1 MAMGGDLYQQYI
13 KDLKINFL
21 KEVFKMDKFINILN
35 FVGYLS
41 TFIVIITFITGLV
54 LWFKGILPVLFRL
67 GNGLAKRKI
76 AIFAKGDNLKSLKSL
91 ILDSELFSVKNI
103 IEITSNNDFG
113 KSEKS
118 TLFLIFWHNW
128 EGKDIDE
135 ILNKK
140 TDKTALVIYAPQ
152 DKGFISEEDFKKINK
167 ERNVSIANLR
177 GRLLNDII
185 SSLITTSYENK

>member
-1 MAMGGDLYQQYI
+1 MEWLISI
-13 KDLKINFL
+13 KDFF
-21 KEVFKMDKFINILN
+21 EFYG
-35 FVGYLS
+35 FVS
-41 TFIVIITFITGLV
+41 TFILIIILIVGVV

-67 GNGLAKRKI
+67 GNGLTKGKI
-76 AIFAKGDNLKSLKSL
+76 AIFAKGDNLNSLKSL
-91 ILDSELFSVKNI
+91 LLDSELFSEKNL
-103 IEITSNNDFG
+103 IEIRSNNDFG

-118 TLFLIFWHNW
+118 TLFLIFWHDW
-128 EGKDIDE
+128 EERDIYE

-140 TDKTALVIYAPQ
+140 TDKTALVIYAPR
-152 DKGFISEEDFKKINK
+152 DRGIISEENFKIINK

>member
-1 MAMGGDLYQQYI
+1 MDWLTNI
-13 KDLKINFL
+13 KIFF
-21 KEVFKMDKFINILN
+21 EFYGFVSTIILIIICI
-35 FVGYLS
+35 VGM
-41 TFIVIITFITGLV
+41 V

-67 GNGLAKRKI
+67 GNGLVKRKI
-76 AIFAKGDNLKSLKSL
+76 AIFAKGDNLNSLKSL
-91 ILDSELFSVKNI
+91 LLDSELFSEKNI

-118 TLFLIFWHNW
+118 TLFLIFWHDW
-128 EGKDIDE
+128 KKDIDK

-140 TDKTALVIYAPQ
+140 ADKTALVIYAPR
-152 DKGFISEEDFKKINK
+152 DKGSVSEEDFKKINK

-185 SSLITTSYENK
+185 SFLITTSYEKK

>member
-1 MAMGGDLYQQYI
+1 
-13 KDLKINFL
+13 
-21 KEVFKMDKFINILN
+21 MDEFINILN

-41 TFIVIITFITGLV
+41 TFIVIIVFITGMV

-67 GNGLAKRKI
+67 GKGLSKRKI
-76 AIFAKGDNLKSLKSL
+76 AIFAKSDNLTSLKSL
-91 ILDSELFSVKNI
+91 LLDSELFSEKNI
-103 IEITSNNDFG
+103 VKITSNDDIG
-113 KSEKS
+113 KAEES
-118 TLFLIFWHNW
+118 TLFLIFWHDW
-128 EGKDIDE
+128 GKKDIDE

-152 DKGFISEEDFKKINK
+152 DKGFISKEDFKKINK

-177 GRLLNDII
+177 GRLLNDIV

>member
-1 MAMGGDLYQQYI
+1 MEWLI
-13 KDLKINFL
+13 SVKNFF
-21 KEVFKMDKFINILN
+21 EFYG
-35 FVGYLS
+35 FVS
-41 TFIVIITFITGLV
+41 TFILTIILIVGIV

-67 GNGLAKRKI
+67 GNGLVKRKI
-76 AIFAKGDNLKSLKSL
+76 AIFAKSDNLNSLKSL
-91 ILDSELFSVKNI
+91 LLDSELFSEKNI

-118 TLFLIFWHNW
+118 TLFLIFWHDW
-128 EGKDIDE
+128 EKDIDN

-140 TDKTALVIYAPQ
+140 ADKTALVIYAPR
-152 DKGFISEEDFKKINK
+152 DKGSISEEDFKKINK

-185 SSLITTSYENK
+185 SFLITTSYENK

>member
-1 MAMGGDLYQQYI
+1 MEWLVSI
-13 KDLKINFL
+13 KNFI
-21 KEVFKMDKFINILN
+21 EFYG
-35 FVGYLS
+35 FVS
-41 TFIVIITFITGLV
+41 TFILTIILIVGMV

-67 GNGLAKRKI
+67 GHGLAKGKI
-76 AIFAKGDNLKSLKSL
+76 AIFAKGDNLNSLKSL
-91 ILDSELFSVKNI
+91 LLDSELFSEKNL
-103 IEITSNNDFG
+103 IEIRSSNDFG

-118 TLFLIFWHNW
+118 TLFLIFWHDW
-128 EGKDIDE
+128 EKEDIDN

-140 TDKTALVIYAPQ
+140 TDKTALIIYAPQ

-167 ERNVSIANLR
+167 ARNVSIANLR

>member
-1 MAMGGDLYQQYI
+1 VWQGIILHQYMQN
-13 KDLKINFL
+13 LKINFL
-21 KEVFKMDKFINILN
+21 KEVLKMDEFINILN

-41 TFIVIITFITGLV
+41 TFIVIIAFIIGIV

-67 GNGLAKRKI
+67 GNGLLKRKI
-76 AIFAKGDNLKSLKSL
+76 SIFAKSDNLFSLKSL
-91 ILDSELFSVKNI
+91 LLDSELFTEKNV
-103 IEITSNNDFG
+103 IEITSNSDFG

-118 TLFLIFWHNW
+118 ALFLIFWHDW
-128 EGKDIDE
+128 EKEDIDN

-152 DKGFISEEDFKKINK
+152 DKGFISKEDFNKINK
-167 ERNVSIANLR
+167 ERNVTIANLR

-185 SSLITTSYENK
+185 SSLITTSYDNK